1 MSCEVGVMACV
12 ELVGVSGDV
21 MGRDPTKELST
32 HTRRRGEGARP
43 SGRGDPL
50 GDALGEGVD
59 SLQ

>member
-1 MSCEVGVMACV
+1 MIACV
-12 ELVGVSGDV
+12 ELVGVSGEV
-21 MGRDPTKELST
+21 MGREPTKELST